1 MDLVDVFAVP
11 FEQPPS
17 DQRWNAQNQ
26 AAASLGGTDPW
37 DSLGEPGV
45 NSPFKKN
52 LIKLK
57 K

>member
-11 FEQPPS
+11 FEEPPS

-26 AAASLGGTDPW
+26 AAASLGGADPW

-45 NSPFKKN
+45 NFP
-52 LIKLK
+52 L
-57 K
+57 